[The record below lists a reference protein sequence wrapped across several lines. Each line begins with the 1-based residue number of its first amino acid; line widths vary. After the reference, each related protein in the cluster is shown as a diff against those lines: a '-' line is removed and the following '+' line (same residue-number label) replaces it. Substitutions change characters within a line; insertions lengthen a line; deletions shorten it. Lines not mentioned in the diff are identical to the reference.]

1 MRKLILI
8 ISIITS
14 LFVKGQDCGSFTI
27 NHDDAN
33 GVAPVDKTVT
43 YGTAT
48 NVAGEI
54 YKCWITKNL
63 GASSQGSSVSDA
75 TEASSGWYWQFNRK
89 QGYKHDGT
97 TRTPNSTWITSI
109 VEDAQWALTD
119 DPCRLELGGGWRIP
133 TNSEWVNVDAAGS
146 WATWTDAYNSSLKLH
161 AGGWLA
167 PTNGAITNRG
177 SNGIWHRSTQSST
190 TLSVWYRIYSG
201 FAGTNGGTKMYA
213 ATLRCIKDISV
224 KKVNTI
230 DFPTSSK
237 INNVQVNL
245 TNKINGVSTK

>member
-8 ISIITS
+8 LIMIVATCANA
-14 LFVKGQDCGSFTI
+14 QDCGSFTI

-33 GVAPVDKTVT
+33 GVAPVDKSVT
-43 YGTAT
+43 YNTAT

-63 GASSQGSSVSDA
+63 GASNQGSSVSDT
-75 TEASSGWYWQFNRK
+75 TEASAGWYWQFNRK

-97 TRTPNSTWITSI
+97 TRTPNTAWITSI
-109 VEDAQWALTD
+109 VESADWALTD
-119 DPCRLELGGGWRIP
+119 DPCRLELGGSWRLP
-133 TNSEWVNVDAAGS
+133 TNSEWSNVDAAGS
-146 WATWTDAYNSSLKLH
+146 WETWTDAYNSSLKLH

-167 PTNGAITNRG
+167 HTNGEITNRG

-190 TLSVWYRIYSG
+190 TLSIWYRIYSG

-213 ATLRCIKDISV
+213 ATLRCIRDIPV

-230 DFPTSSK
+230 DFPTTK
-237 INNVQVNL
+237 K
-245 TNKINGVSTK
+245 TNSLQFNSIGKINGVSTQ